1 MPPLNALCLER
12 VQTSQHRTS
21 SHVPERSLVMW
32 ETNLGG
38 EKGMVAGQRKLVGAN
53 PTSAP
58 ERHKSSGQ
66 VAFLGGK
73 SRSLGIHDQMCHH
86 LKYSKSF
93 EDFPVTGTKLV
104 PGGKVP
110 RRF

>member
-1 MPPLNALCLER
+1 MR
-12 VQTSQHRTS
+12 
-21 SHVPERSLVMW
+21 

-38 EKGMVAGQRKLVGAN
+38 EKGMVAGQRKLVGEA

-58 ERHKSSGQ
+58 ERHEVSGQ
-66 VAFLGGK
+66 VAFLSGK

-104 PGGKVP
+104 PGGKSSQKLELLVSAI
-110 RRF
+110 RRSNALRRLD

>member
-1 MPPLNALCLER
+1 MPMPRCLVR

-21 SHVPERSLVMW
+21 SHVPERSLVMR

-38 EKGMVAGQRKLVGAN
+38 EKGMVAGQRKLVGAT
-53 PTSAP
+53 PTTAP

-110 RRF
+110 RS